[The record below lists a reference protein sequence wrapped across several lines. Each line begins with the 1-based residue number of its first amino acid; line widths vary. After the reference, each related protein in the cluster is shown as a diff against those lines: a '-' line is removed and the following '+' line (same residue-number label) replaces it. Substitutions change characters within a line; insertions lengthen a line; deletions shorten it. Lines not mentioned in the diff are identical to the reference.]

1 MFLDKTSFWRVFGT
15 SEYLLFD
22 MFSLKI
28 FAMRESTILAD
39 ILTNFAE
46 MQSVPVV
53 FLSLRDLIFLCV
65 RNLLSVNRR
74 IFLEEKNL

>member
-22 MFSLKI
+22 MFPLKI